1 MRHLVNKRIR
11 EWYVAEQRT
20 SRGIG
25 AQTCRDAADRDALA
39 GAASALVGKIDAR
52 HLLHDLI
59 DALHA
64 LALEILAGQH
74 IDRASDLAHR
84 LGALG
89 RSDAEFF
96 ELRRTLPV
104 RSEDHTYEL
113 QHLM

>member
-64 LALEILAGQH
+64 LALEILPGQH
-74 IDRASDLAHR
+74 IDPASDLATR
-84 LGALG
+84 LGPLG
-89 RSDAEFF
+89 RRSDDFLD
-96 ELRRTLPV
+96 LRSNFAFVVRTVGVGL
-104 RSEDHTYEL
+104 RGA
-113 QHLM
+113 